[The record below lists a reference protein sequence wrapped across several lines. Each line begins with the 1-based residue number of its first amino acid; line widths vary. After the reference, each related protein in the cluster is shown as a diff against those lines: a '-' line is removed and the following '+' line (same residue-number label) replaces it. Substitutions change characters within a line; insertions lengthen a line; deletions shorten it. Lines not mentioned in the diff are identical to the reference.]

1 MSGIARGIL
10 LVAVLAAAGCASPGA
25 VDNPVARKLTW
36 LSYLAGDDLRD
47 ACRTRG
53 TGAGDRFRLV
63 FNADYN
69 RHVRTY
75 DVIGDAENGG
85 AVLEARVIQATDIA
99 RVDLNDPLGPGRGAV
114 ATTRLTPHQFAS
126 FVLSLHDSG
135 AFDPLPQRL
144 LLPSNGIYWLVQGCH
159 AGNWFFNAYPYPS
172 DRFADV
178 RFGGPLGA
186 ADATGVPFPA
196 LPPPHAA
203 PRRLPDGG
211 ALDDAGP
218 LFSVEVDADGI
229 VGPTRPFGALIAALR
244 PPAAGAADG
253 GR

>member
-1 MSGIARGIL
+1 MSRIARGIIL
-10 LVAVLAAAGCASPGA
+10 AAVLAAAGCASPGA
-25 VDNPVARKLTW
+25 VEDPVARRMTW

-47 ACRTRG
+47 ACRASG
-53 TGAGDRFRLV
+53 DDRFRLV

-69 RHVRTY
+69 QHVRTY
-75 DVIGDAENGG
+75 DVVGDAENGG
-85 AVLEARVIQATDIA
+85 AVLEARVIQAPDIA
-99 RVDLNDPLGPGRGAV
+99 RIDLSDPLEPGRGAV
-114 ATTRLTPHQFAS
+114 ARARLTPHQFAT
-126 FVLSLHDSG
+126 FVLSLYESG

-159 AGNWFFNAYPYPS
+159 AGAWFFNAYPYPS

-178 RFGGPLGA
+178 RFTGPLGR

-196 LPPPHAA
+196 LPPPSQA

-218 LFSVEVDADGI
+218 LFSVEVDAGGV
-229 VGPTRPFGALIAALR
+229 VGPTRPFGPLIAALR
-244 PPAAGAADG
+244 PPAG
-253 GR
+253 GVRRPDRR